1 MVSFELAACNYT
13 IRRLHIYQLYQHYAY
28 QNAYPQQ
35 FLVLIKPVYIPVY
48 DNDCK
53 RNTIIRREKKG

>member
-13 IRRLHIYQLYQHYAY
+13 IRRLHID
-28 QNAYPQQ
+28 Q

-53 RNTIIRREKKG
+53 RNTIIRREKKGLKDKGGIAIIFE